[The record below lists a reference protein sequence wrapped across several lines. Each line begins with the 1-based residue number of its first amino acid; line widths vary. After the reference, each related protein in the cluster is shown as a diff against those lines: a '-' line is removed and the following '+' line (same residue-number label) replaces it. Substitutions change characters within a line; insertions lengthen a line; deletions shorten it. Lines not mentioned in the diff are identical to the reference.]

1 MTFLNRLRQTDVLAG
16 PYRFYMNLTSG
27 RGWGAFHHDPI
38 YKRTVLDLLEALPFT
53 SFVETGTYRG
63 YSTEYVAM
71 NRPQLP
77 VFTSEVLESTYRVA
91 RSALRR
97 YRNITQY
104 LGSSDA
110 FIRDLLE
117 GKVRASDGRGAGEM
131 PLFYL

>member
-1 MTFLNRLRQTDVLAG
+1 MTILNRLRQTDLLAG
-16 PYRFYMNLTSG
+16 PYRAYKNLVSG

-38 YKRTVLDLLEALPFT
+38 YQRTVLDLLDALPFT

-63 YSTEYVAM
+63 YSTEFVAM

-91 RSALRR
+91 RRALRP
-97 YRNITQY
+97 YRNVTQY

-110 FIRDLLE
+110 FIRELLD
-117 GKVRASDGRGAGEM
+117 GKVRAPGGGDA
-131 PLFYL
+131 